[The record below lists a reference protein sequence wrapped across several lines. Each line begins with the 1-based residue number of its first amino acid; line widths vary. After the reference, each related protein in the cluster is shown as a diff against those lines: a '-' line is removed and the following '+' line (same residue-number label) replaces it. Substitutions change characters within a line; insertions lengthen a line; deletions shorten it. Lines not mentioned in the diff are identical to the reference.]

1 MYTIVAQNTNYSWL
15 KGTKC
20 CSMNNNLARI
30 QPAKAGLF
38 KTKISNKNLLFSF
51 GWFSLEFENRWNTG
65 KISLSD
71 ILLKSKL
78 PLPSLCC
85 VCSLN
90 ASSWLGGN
98 YFQILAVVCAP
109 PRSGQHAHSR
119 ALFFTHSLT
128 KKVDLFRK
136 SSIVPLGWTVDGQLA
151 FEIPRIVA
159 HWAFPHLRPLH
170 FLHPGNATNNK
181 KTDGKRKEEKKISG
195 FFKVKRIGFI
205 VSLCHGKRHLRVVP
219 QYQQSKKDLQC
230 MVGSIRD
237 AKNDKRTDM
246 DSQY

>member
-38 KTKISNKNLLFSF
+38 KTKISNTNFFFSF

-71 ILLKSKL
+71 ILFKSKL

-128 KKVDLFRK
+128 KKGRSFQKEFHSSTWLDGRRPTGFRNPQDC
-136 SSIVPLGWTVDGQLA
+136 SSLGLSSLEAAPLPSPW
-151 FEIPRIVA
+151 
-159 HWAFPHLRPLH
+159 
-170 FLHPGNATNNK
+170 
-181 KTDGKRKEEKKISG
+181 KRDE
-195 FFKVKRIGFI
+195 
-205 VSLCHGKRHLRVVP
+205 
-219 QYQQSKKDLQC
+219 
-230 MVGSIRD
+230 
-237 AKNDKRTDM
+237 
-246 DSQY
+246 